1 MEVKPQ
7 NRFVMRRDIASF
19 AAGIIVGAVLGI
31 LIGVEDKKRFQKALN
46 KQADKLRKEYEGTI
60 RGGVD
65 KVKKLVQ
72 GYIK

>member
-1 MEVKPQ
+1 
-7 NRFVMRRDIASF
+7 MRRDIASF

-31 LIGVEDKKRFQKALN
+31 LIGDEDKKRFQKALN
-46 KQADKLRKEYEGTI
+46 KQTGKLRKEYEGTI

-72 GYIK
+72 GHLK